1 MNLKLI
7 KSELIINY
15 ESQMNIHVN
24 KLHLSCESDVCDNE
38 GMNAKMNELKMVD
51 ENIYIG
57 PFPFLFQ
64 TLG

>member
-1 MNLKLI
+1 MN
-7 KSELIINY
+7 N
-15 ESQMNIHVN
+15 
-24 KLHLSCESDVCDNE
+24 LHLSCESDVCDNE